1 MYDSRRP
8 CKAATVLS
16 RSLLDQGWSNGL
28 RVWSGLRPAGWIA
41 CLGTQGSRIHK
52 PYPSFHSTVEWQNIL
67 GTRELNLLLLTET
80 IIASLCISCLHTSL
94 LPRYKH
100 DVSTP
105 CVCAQ
110 NTGPPVCVC
119 VCVSVCV
126 RADNTGP
133 ARSGGRRLR
142 GHGPG
147 DVRGN
152 HRSLNLIRVR
162 ERKRHSRRDAL
173 YTSHLL

>member
-119 VCVSVCV
+119 VCVCVRVCV
-126 RADNTGP
+126 RSCRQHRASPERWEEAAGTRP
-133 ARSGGRRLR
+133 RGRPRQS
-142 GHGPG
+142 P
-147 DVRGN
+147 VP
-152 HRSLNLIRVR
+152 
-162 ERKRHSRRDAL
+162 EPP
-173 YTSHLL
+173 